1 MCVCVWELTAAGAMA
16 DWDFCGML
24 RLSMLSLSSRL
35 RASSRA
41 RELAAD
47 RGTER
52 ERERE
57 REREVIITRQ
67 RSVYKT
73 CG

>member
-1 MCVCVWELTAAGAMA
+1 MVQLTAAGAMA

-24 RLSMLSLSSRL
+24 RLSILSLSNRL

-41 RELAAD
+41 RELAAE

-57 REREVIITRQ
+57 RERKI
-67 RSVYKT
+67 
-73 CG
+73 